1 MQPISRGFSEAT
13 VVATRVSLFNHKGGV
28 SKTTTAFNLGWMM
41 ASKGHRVLLVD
52 ADPQCNLT
60 GMILGYKGPTALED
74 FYRKEPGRNISAALA
89 PAFESRPE
97 LIKGV
102 DGLEVAGQPGLFL
115 LPGNIRLAEYE
126 VTLGIAQELSSSI
139 QILQNLPGAMAYLLE
154 RSAELNNIDYILIDM
169 SPSLSSINQNLL
181 MTSHYFIVPTSP
193 DYFSV
198 MAIDSLASFLPNWGN
213 WAKRAQSMPLLREA
227 SYPFP
232 DVTPR
237 LLGTVIQRYRPR
249 RGAPAAAFQ
258 KWVDEVNEAVEERLV
273 PALQPLHMVLSRAQ
287 YRMAGVRANLCL
299 AQIAD
304 FNSLVALSQEK
315 QTPVF
320 ALTEEQLGRQGIVLS
335 QTLASRDELQ
345 KLIAGLADKVVALT
359 Q

>member
-1 MQPISRGFSEAT
+1 MAKRI
-13 VVATRVSLFNHKGGV
+13 SLFNHKGGV

-41 ASKGHRVLLVD
+41 ASKGFRVLLVD

-74 FYRKEPGRNISAALA
+74 FYKQEPGRNLSAALS

-102 DGLEVAGQPGLFL
+102 KGLEVEGRPGLFL

-139 QILQNLPGAMAYLLE
+139 QILQNVPGAMAYLLDKT
-154 RSAELNNIDYILIDM
+154 AELNAVDYVIIDM

-181 MTSHYFIVPTSP
+181 MTSHFFIVPTSP

-198 MAIDSLASFLPNWGN
+198 MAIDSLANFLPMWAN
-213 WAKRAQSMPLLREA
+213 WARRAQSMPLLREA

-232 DVTPR
+232 QITPR

-249 RGAPAAAFQ
+249 GGAPAAAFQ
-258 KWVDEVNEAVEERLV
+258 KWVDEINEAVYERLV
-273 PALQPLHMVLSRAQ
+273 PALQPFEMVLPRAS
-287 YRMAGVRANLCL
+287 YRAAGLRPNLCL

-304 FNSLVALSQEK
+304 FNSLIARSQEN

-320 ALTEEQLGRQGIVLS
+320 ALTKEQLGQQGIVLS
-335 QTLASRDELQ
+335 QTLASRDDLRD
-345 KLIAGLADKVVALT
+345 LISALCDKVIALT
-359 Q
+359 K